1 MRGSSLSSFVKLWF
15 ISCIT
20 IFFSKTFGLVL
31 STKKTKHVFSDGRAK
46 NMPDVGGLNL
56 LNIKNFE
63 LYSLYRRASPLS
75 WKLIILLSDFQDFF
89 LFERIAFNKFLVGI
103 SYCSLWKDILKSR
116 IELINLEHVFWHF
129 NIINDADSECLFFL
143 PVDLYLLSHTI
154 IAQKKICFLSKENKF
169 FTFPKIPARI
179 FNIFC
184 YKEEFINIF
193 SP

>member
-46 NMPDVGGLNL
+46 NMPDVGELNL

-143 PVDLYLLSHTI
+143 PVDLYLLLHTI
-154 IAQKKICFLSKENKF
+154 IAQKQFASYRKRTNFSRFRKFLLEFSTF
-169 FTFPKIPARI
+169 FVIRK
-179 FNIFC
+179 
-184 YKEEFINIF
+184 
-193 SP
+193 SL